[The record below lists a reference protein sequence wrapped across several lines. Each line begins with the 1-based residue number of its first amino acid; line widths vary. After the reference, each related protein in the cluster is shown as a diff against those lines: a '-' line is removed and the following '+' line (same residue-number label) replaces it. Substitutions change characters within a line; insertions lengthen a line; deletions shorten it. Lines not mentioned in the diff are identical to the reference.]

1 MNCTYQSDRQLE
13 QTVAEW
19 ERRQRERELA
29 LLNERREVQ
38 EARAAVRQQEADN
51 WLVAQRVRAEESA
64 VKLELSRVMG
74 EKELINKRDQEL
86 KQLEDQRRRN
96 R

>member
-1 MNCTYQSDRQLE
+1 M
-13 QTVAEW
+13 AEW